1 MSLAVL
7 VRHLRFTRTL
17 ILALGACA
25 FGFSAPPKVAPTRD
39 PLAILRPQIPAADRT
54 QVMVLGTLHLAREKV
69 ASSAPLTSLLAR
81 LATWKPDL
89 IAVEVLPGD
98 RIHELELRG
107 QATLMHKE
115 VLEGFTGQQ
124 RKTGELARGQ
134 LGIDAVQAAQELL
147 DPTKSQPPAR
157 RVLLQLASYDLMNAL
172 LGWSRL
178 EPEGRKAIP
187 GTLGGLLDRILARPD
202 ETNLI
207 ALALARTL
215 DLPEVASVDAFEDAL
230 SIETVFPAWIRSN
243 KAVSKADPAPT
254 RFRRHER
261 SLKDEA
267 LKAGDLLPYYRHLNS
282 EAYAQGDVDEQWGAY
297 LRSHFVD
304 RSDRGR
310 LGLWEER
317 NLKIAANIRALAAR
331 NPGKR
336 ILVIYGAAHKPFLDA
351 YLATASDLTVRQPES
366 ILR

>member
-1 MSLAVL
+1 MSIAVL
-7 VRHLRFTRTL
+7 AHRGHFLRAS
-17 ILALGACA
+17 ILAIGTCALGI
-25 FGFSAPPKVAPTRD
+25 SASPKLTPTRD
-39 PLAILRPQIPAADRT
+39 PLAILRPQIPAAERT
-54 QVMVLGTLHLAREKV
+54 QVMVLGTLHLAQEKV
-69 ASSAPLTSLLAR
+69 ASSAPLSRLLAR
-81 LATWKPDL
+81 LATWKPDF

-98 RIHELELRG
+98 RIHELELRS
-107 QATLMHKE
+107 QATMMHQE
-115 VLEGFTGQQ
+115 VLEGFTGSQ
-124 RKTGELARGQ
+124 RKTGELARAQVGM
-134 LGIDAVQAAQELL
+134 DAVQAAKELL
-147 DPTKSQPPAR
+147 DSTKSQPPAR

-178 EPEGRKAIP
+178 ETEGRKGIP
-187 GTLGGLLDRILARPD
+187 EALGELLDRILARPD
-202 ETNLI
+202 ETNLL

-215 DLPEVASVDAFEDAL
+215 DLPLVASVDAFEDAL
-230 SIETVFPAWIRSN
+230 SIETVIPAWIRSRN
-243 KAVSKADPAPT
+243 AVSKADTTPT
-254 RFRRHER
+254 RFRER
-261 SLKDEA
+261 ERRLRDEA
-267 LKAGDLLPYYRHLNS
+267 LQGGDLLPYYRHLNS

-297 LRSHFVD
+297 LRSHFAD

-351 YLATASDLTVRQPES
+351 YLALASDLTVQQPES

>member
-1 MSLAVL
+1 MSLAFL
-7 VRHLRFTRTL
+7 VCRLRFTRTL
-17 ILALGACA
+17 ILALGACTL
-25 FGFSAPPKVAPTRD
+25 GFSAPPKTKPTRD
-39 PLAILRPQIPAADRT
+39 PLAILRPQIPPTERT

-69 ASSAPLTSLLAR
+69 ASSAPLSSLLAR

-115 VLEGFTGQQ
+115 VLEGFTGPQ
-124 RKTGELARGQ
+124 RKTGELARAQVGM
-134 LGIDAVQAAQELL
+134 DAVQAAQELQ
-147 DPTKSQPPAR
+147 DPSKSQPPAR

-178 EPEGRKAIP
+178 DSEERKAIQP
-187 GTLGGLLDRILARPD
+187 ILGELLDRILARPD

-215 DLPEVASVDAFEDAL
+215 DLPMVASVDAFEDAL
-230 SIETVFPAWIRSN
+230 SIETVIPAWIRSR
-243 KAVSKADPAPT
+243 KAAPKADPAPT
-254 RFRRHER
+254 RFREQER
-261 SLKDEA
+261 RLRDEA
-267 LKAGDLLPYYRHLNS
+267 LRGGDLLPYYRHLNS
-282 EAYAQGDVDEQWGAY
+282 EVYAQGDVDEQWGAY
-297 LRSHFVD
+297 LRSHFAD

-351 YLATASDLTVRQPES
+351 YLALASDLTVQQSES